1 MNNRNYLL
9 PLIIIL
15 CLFFFT
21 SLLFSEPEKIV
32 YNISVVGVVNNP
44 GVYHISSTSRISTV
58 LSKVGLLE
66 NSSQRNII
74 LRRNNDE
81 TKIDL
86 QRFYTFG
93 NEKDN
98 PYLFDGD
105 VIFVPARID
114 EITIIGAVNRSGT
127 YELVNGD
134 RIIDIIEL
142 AMGFRT
148 DAYLNKAEIVRFV
161 DDHDSTKTIEVNLAK
176 IIADPE
182 CTDNLFLENDDRIF
196 IKSIP
201 EFHKRRELKV
211 VVSGALKDGGEFN
224 LTEGYRV
231 YDAIASAGGLRDDAY
246 LNKAEI
252 VRFVDEHDSTKT
264 IAVNLAKIIADPECE
279 DNLLLENDDRIFIKS
294 IPEFHKRRELK
305 VVVSGALKDG
315 GEFNL
320 TEGYRVYDA
329 IASAGGLR
337 DDAYLPK
344 AEIVRF
350 VDDHDSTKIIA
361 VNLAKIIA
369 DPECTDNLFLE
380 NDDRI
385 FIRSIPEFHR
395 KRGITISGEVEF
407 PGGYSIDEGKT
418 TLLEILQKCGGPTD
432 KADMK
437 NAFLQRRSREDIV
450 DLEFERLKKML
461 VEDMTDIEYEY
472 FKTKSRELKGKC
484 AIDFEKLWREN
495 ETSILL
501 KHGDF
506 IYIPNKTITVSVSG
520 QVKNPGLITFVP
532 NQNYLYYIEK
542 ADGFAW
548 RARKGKIRV
557 IKSSTGEWLKP
568 NKKTIIEVGD
578 MIFIPEKKDYDYW
591 EITKDVMRIAAE
603 IATVVIVIQN
613 VK

>member
-1 MNNRNYLL
+1 MTIMKNNIKICGELKIMNNRNYLL

-15 CLFFFT
+15 YLFFFT
-21 SLLFSEPEKIV
+21 SLLFSETQDYKPEKIV
-32 YNISVVGVVNNP
+32 YNVSVVGVVENP
-44 GVYHISSTSRISTV
+44 GVYPVVPTERVS
-58 LSKVGLLE
+58 GLLKIANTLLDTIPSDIVE
-66 NSSQRNII
+66 IASQRNII
-74 LRRNNDE
+74 LRRDDKE
-81 TKIDL
+81 VALDL

-105 VIFVPARID
+105 VIFVPSI
-114 EITIIGAVNRSGT
+114 ENKVTIYGAVNRSGI

-161 DDHDSTKTIEVNLAK
+161 DEHDSTKIIEVNLEK

-201 EFHKRRELKV
+201 EFH
-211 VVSGALKDGGEFN
+211 
-224 LTEGYRV
+224 
-231 YDAIASAGGLRDDAY
+231 I
-246 LNKAEI
+246 
-252 VRFVDEHDSTKT
+252 
-264 IAVNLAKIIADPECE
+264 
-279 DNLLLENDDRIFIKS
+279 
-294 IPEFHKRRELK
+294 
-305 VVVSGALKDG
+305 
-315 GEFNL
+315 
-320 TEGYRVYDA
+320 
-329 IASAGGLR
+329 
-337 DDAYLPK
+337 
-344 AEIVRF
+344 
-350 VDDHDSTKIIA
+350 
-361 VNLAKIIA
+361 
-369 DPECTDNLFLE
+369 
-380 NDDRI
+380 
-385 FIRSIPEFHR
+385 

-418 TLLEILQKCGGPTD
+418 TLLEILQKCAGPTD
-432 KADMK
+432 KADLK
-437 NAFLQRRSREDIV
+437 NAFLQRRSKEDIV

-472 FKTKSRELKGKC
+472 FKTKSRELKGKY
-484 AIDFEKLWREN
+484 AINFEKLWREN
-495 ETSILL
+495 DTSIFL

-506 IYIPNKTITVSVSG
+506 IYIPNKTITVSVLG

-532 NQNYLYYIEK
+532 NQNYIYYIEK

-591 EITKDVMRIAAE
+591 KITKDVMRIAAE

>member
-1 MNNRNYLL
+1 MKNNIKICGELKIMNNRNYLL

-15 CLFFFT
+15 YLFFFT
-21 SLLFSEPEKIV
+21 SLLFSETQDYKPEKIV
-32 YNISVVGVVNNP
+32 YNVSVVGVVENP
-44 GVYHISSTSRISTV
+44 GVYPVVPTERVS
-58 LSKVGLLE
+58 GLLKIANTLLDTIPSDIVE
-66 NSSQRNII
+66 IASQRNII
-74 LRRNNDE
+74 LRRDDKE
-81 TKIDL
+81 VALDL

-105 VIFVPARID
+105 VIFVPSI
-114 EITIIGAVNRSGT
+114 ENKVTIYGAVNRSGI

-161 DDHDSTKTIEVNLAK
+161 NEHDSTKTIAVNLAK

-211 VVSGALKDGGEFN
+211 VVSGALKDGGELN

-252 VRFVDEHDSTKT
+252 VRFVNEHDSTKT
-264 IAVNLAKIIADPECE
+264 
-279 DNLLLENDDRIFIKS
+279 
-294 IPEFHKRRELK
+294 
-305 VVVSGALKDG
+305 
-315 GEFNL
+315 
-320 TEGYRVYDA
+320 
-329 IASAGGLR
+329 
-337 DDAYLPK
+337 
-344 AEIVRF
+344 
-350 VDDHDSTKIIA
+350 IA

-385 FIRSIPEFHR
+385 FIKSIPEFHI

-418 TLLEILQKCGGPTD
+418 TLLEILQKCAGPTD
-432 KADMK
+432 KADLK
-437 NAFLQRRSREDIV
+437 NAFLQRRSKEDIV

-472 FKTKSRELKGKC
+472 FKTKSRELKGKY
-484 AIDFEKLWREN
+484 AINFEKLWREN
-495 ETSILL
+495 DTSIFL
-501 KHGDF
+501 KQGDF
-506 IYIPNKTITVSVSG
+506 IYIPNKTITVSVLG

-532 NQNYLYYIEK
+532 NQNYIYYIEK

-591 EITKDVMRIAAE
+591 KITKDVMRIAAE